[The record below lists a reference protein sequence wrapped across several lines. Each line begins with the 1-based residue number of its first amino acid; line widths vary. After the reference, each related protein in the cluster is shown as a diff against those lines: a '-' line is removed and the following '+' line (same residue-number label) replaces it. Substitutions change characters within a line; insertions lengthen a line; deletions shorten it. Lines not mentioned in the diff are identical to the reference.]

1 MKKNNLA
8 EMERRKLFSDV
19 AVTTRRKLFSDVPAR
34 RKLFS
39 DEVVNVNP
47 QEENVLVCQDCGYN
61 LNTEESTCNDICP
74 NCGGRRFNHKSEFSA
89 PLEDV
94 EVPDEKTFSR
104 RKLFSSLT
112 EIQPNNLG
120 EGAAVNIGQENLY
133 KCTDCNYEFNDPAET
148 TSGTR
153 CPNCGGNRVLRQNS
167 EYAGQCEIHDDKT
180 DEFLKTYSGQTVE
193 LGELQKLF
201 SDDEIGSMVKE
212 GYAVEDENGSLYF
225 SEVAYSQKKLFSE
238 LVISVSKELGLE
250 PVDSKESL
258 INKLLDFG
266 RLPEKSIVLIKK
278 AHNVI
283 PSRDSHEENYLQD
296 SGISRDLRLMHGGET
311 MGIRDFLK
319 LLDEQYND
327 APEDILD
334 DLVSD
339 NVIKISGSQVEILK

>member
-1 MKKNNLA
+1 
-8 EMERRKLFSDV
+8 
-19 AVTTRRKLFSDVPAR
+19 
-34 RKLFS
+34 
-39 DEVVNVNP
+39 
-47 QEENVLVCQDCGYN
+47 
-61 LNTEESTCNDICP
+61 
-74 NCGGRRFNHKSEFSA
+74 
-89 PLEDV
+89 
-94 EVPDEKTFSR
+94 
-104 RKLFSSLT
+104 
-112 EIQPNNLG
+112 
-120 EGAAVNIGQENLY
+120 
-133 KCTDCNYEFNDPAET
+133 
-148 TSGTR
+148 
-153 CPNCGGNRVLRQNS
+153 
-167 EYAGQCEIHDDKT
+167 
-180 DEFLKTYSGQTVE
+180 
-193 LGELQKLF
+193 
-201 SDDEIGSMVKE
+201 
-212 GYAVEDENGSLYF
+212 
-225 SEVAYSQKKLFSE
+225 VAYSQKKLFSE